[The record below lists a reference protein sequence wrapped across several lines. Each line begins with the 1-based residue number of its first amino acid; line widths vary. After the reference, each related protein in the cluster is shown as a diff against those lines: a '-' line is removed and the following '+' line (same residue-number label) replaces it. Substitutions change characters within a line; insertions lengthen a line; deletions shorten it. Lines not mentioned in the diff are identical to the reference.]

1 MPKKGRKSKGAVPP
15 PKCKAILL
23 CDQTIIEAGTGK
35 ISVIGIFEGFAVPQT
50 PGVIRP
56 FTVYLHLTDGIA
68 DHEYEISVELH
79 DLKNDNVIARAT
91 GPKIRWGD
99 RLSRLNLLIPVPP
112 LKVEHAGVY
121 DLVVLANKQEIDRQ
135 QFQVVIPAKPETKEE
150 GEGND

>member
-1 MPKKGRKSKGAVPP
+1 MPKKRRKPKGAVPP

-35 ISVIGIFEGFAVPQT
+35 ISVIGIFERFAIPQT

-79 DLKNDNVIARAT
+79 DLKNDTVIARAT
-91 GPKIRWGD
+91 GARIRWGE
-99 RLSRLNLLIPVPP
+99 RLSRVNLLIPVSP
-112 LKVEHAGVY
+112 LRVEHAGVY
-121 DLVVLANKQEIDRQ
+121 DFVVLANEQEIDRQ
-135 QFQVVIPAKPETKEE
+135 QFEVVIPAKPEADEE